1 MILPSLPH
9 TLAHTFRAR
18 GHKRKLSSP
27 RNGNGGDEGRRGEG
41 KSQLQLVTTA
51 EKGVGKNI

>member
-27 RNGNGGDEGRRGEG
+27 RNAGDDGRREEG